1 MPNSKHTANFG
12 STIARNGFLNE
23 ETVLQKFNNWET
35 DSEAQKCLQIMGY
48 ALEEIEKVVALKV
61 AGNYK
66 TDVQIQI
73 KVFLKNLIDE
83 QNLSIKL
90 VSNPSGFNQVDKRWV
105 DKYVEFWNIPETI
118 TQTLKLYTGELPPIK
133 QDVRDQRRMFFD
145 EIDNSK
151 VQEMVKFFEENK
163 ILIVSDILK
172 GRGKFSADW
181 MLVVLNV
188 EEETSWTLKS
198 INKVM
203 NIFGS
208 GEVLITKQGNLKIGK
223 IGMQRK
229 GGDGGRETAKM
240 LQFKIN
246 PVELLKTDD
255 VKQISPVERQKV
267 DEGLVNL
274 KNGKVVSF
282 DSSTEMANYFLKKA
296 ETRD

>member
-12 STIARNGFLNE
+12 STIARNGFLKE
-23 ETVLQKFNNWET
+23 DTVLSKFNNWEI
-35 DSEAQKCLQIMGY
+35 DLEAQKCLQIMGY

-105 DKYVEFWNIPETI
+105 DKYVEFWNIPETV

-133 QDVRDQRRMFFD
+133 QNVRDQRRMFFD
-145 EIDNSK
+145 EIDSSK
-151 VQEMVKFFEENK
+151 IQEMIKFFEENK

-181 MLVVLNV
+181 MLVVLNS
-188 EEETSWTLKS
+188 ENQTSWTLKS
-198 INKVM
+198 INEVM

-246 PVELLKTDD
+246 PIKLLSENFEIDFKKLGSFEEFVEN
-255 VKQISPVERQKV
+255 
-267 DEGLVNL
+267 NL
-274 KNGKVVSF
+274 KN
-282 DSSTEMANYFLKKA
+282 
-296 ETRD
+296 

>member
-1 MPNSKHTANFG
+1 
-12 STIARNGFLNE
+12 
-23 ETVLQKFNNWET
+23 
-35 DSEAQKCLQIMGY
+35 
-48 ALEEIEKVVALKV
+48 
-61 AGNYK
+61 
-66 TDVQIQI
+66 
-73 KVFLKNLIDE
+73 
-83 QNLSIKL
+83 
-90 VSNPSGFNQVDKRWV
+90 
-105 DKYVEFWNIPETI
+105 
-118 TQTLKLYTGELPPIK
+118 
-133 QDVRDQRRMFFD
+133 
-145 EIDNSK
+145 
-151 VQEMVKFFEENK
+151 
-163 ILIVSDILK
+163 
-172 GRGKFSADW
+172 
-181 MLVVLNV
+181 
-188 EEETSWTLKS
+188 
-198 INKVM
+198 M